1 MQTSSSH
8 ENAGPDS
15 TTEKRSVQLAQRSA
29 PVVAEA
35 DLVVVGGG
43 PAGVAAA
50 VSGAR
55 NGLSTILVERYPYLG
70 GLASGGMV
78 LILDDMCN
86 GAEISVRGLA
96 AELIERMHRMQ
107 LSVVPPDED
116 RRSDWA
122 MCCKW
127 GHWGLYDFYSNQS
140 PQPICYAAAFDA
152 DGFKRAANDMIAEA
166 KVQLRLHSWFSPQGA
181 DPGGRPAANATIDKG
196 AKPF

>member
-1 MQTSSSH
+1 M
-8 ENAGPDS
+8 
-15 TTEKRSVQLAQRSA
+15 
-29 PVVAEA
+29 VAEA

-107 LSVVPPDED
+107 LCVVPPDED

-127 GHWGLYDFYSNQS
+127 GHWGLYDFYSN
-140 PQPICYAAAFDA
+140 
-152 DGFKRAANDMIAEA
+152 
-166 KVQLRLHSWFSPQGA
+166 
-181 DPGGRPAANATIDKG
+181 
-196 AKPF
+196 